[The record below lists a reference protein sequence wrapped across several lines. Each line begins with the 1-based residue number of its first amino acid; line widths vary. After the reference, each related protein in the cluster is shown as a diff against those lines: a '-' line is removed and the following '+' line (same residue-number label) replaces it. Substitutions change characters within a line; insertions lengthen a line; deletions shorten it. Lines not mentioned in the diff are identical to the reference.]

1 MKKTL
6 IALAALASISA
17 FAQTAAP
24 AVTVYGLIDMS
35 YGRNVADAAAGT
47 SANFHSGA
55 DDGSSQGNST
65 TKVGLKGGLD
75 VAPGVK
81 ANFQLE
87 SNGIQSDGT
96 VNNPFFARQAWAGF
110 SGSMGEVR
118 LGTQD
123 SVVFQT
129 LAGYDVN
136 GAANAASAQG
146 NVGGLTVAPGRNS
159 RTLQY
164 ISPVVSGF
172 KAQLGYTPKGTA
184 NSTGTPTTVAADSTG
199 STSYGLTYAAG
210 PFSAS
215 IAGETKRVD
224 SGNNFNAIAASYDL
238 GVAKLMAGYADGGV
252 NVNKGA
258 VVGVTV
264 PFAGFTFGL
273 DYAKNTENSTNAT
286 ELFVN
291 REVFKNTTAY
301 MDLGS
306 VNVNGTVNNCYA
318 LGVIYAF

>member
-35 YGRNVADAAAGT
+35 YGRNVADTAAGT

-65 TKVGLKGGLD
+65 TKVGLKGSQD

-96 VNNPFFARQAWAGF
+96 VNNPFFGRQAWAGF

-184 NSTGTPTTVAADSTG
+184 NSTGTTTVPADSTG
-199 STSYGLTYAAG
+199 STSYGLTYATG

-215 IAGETKRVD
+215 IAGETKRTD
-224 SGNNFNAIAASYDL
+224 SGNNFTAIAGSYDL

-264 PFAGFTFGL
+264 PFGGFNFGL

-286 ELFVN
+286 EFFVN

-301 MDLGS
+301 MDLCS
-306 VNVNGTVNNCYA
+306 QNANGTVNNCYA